1 MCLGVPGKITIRYE
15 KDGLPMAK
23 VDFGGVAKEV
33 CLSLT
38 PEAHTGQ
45 YVLVHVGFALNVID
59 EDEAQKTLEYLDE
72 LEEAAE
78 AERRELD
85 AERLGQAET

>member
-1 MCLGVPGKITIRYE
+1 MCLGVPGEISQCFE

-23 VDFGGVAKEV
+23 VDFGGVAKDV

-38 PEAHTGQ
+38 PEAGPGQ
-45 YVLVHVGFALNVID
+45 YVLVHVGFALSVID
-59 EDEAQKTLEYLDE
+59 EDEAREIFDSIEQ

-78 AERRELD
+78 KERREVD
-85 AERLGQAET
+85 ERRAEQPKT